1 MNGRI
6 WAGENEDLSNQPC
19 DLGGCILT
27 FQTPKHREIGC
38 FISKPLVKDLSCSV
52 WKQIPYISKSL
63 VPGWIGSQIPIT
75 QVTAL
80 LIIPFMSIISS
91 YHHIIISSYHY
102 HHIIISLYHQY
113 HTFLI
118 ATHWIFC
125 IEDGQQGTSSY
136 VEKNSKKPSPVS
148 LFTREMVKV
157 IPNLFRFRN
166 IGCPTRNDLFLR
178 SCW

>member
-1 MNGRI
+1 MRFRGLYTH
-6 WAGENEDLSNQPC
+6 LSN
-19 DLGGCILT
+19 T
-27 FQTPKHREIGC
+27 QTPWNWLLHIQTFGKG
-38 FISKPLVKDLSCSV
+38 SKLFGVETNPLHQ
-52 WKQIPYISKSL
+52 QIFGPRMNWLTNTDHTGHCIVNYTIH
-63 VPGWIGSQIPIT
+63 V
-75 QVTAL
+75 
-80 LIIPFMSIISS
+80 
-91 YHHIIISSYHY
+91 HHIIISSYHY

>member
-6 WAGENEDLSNQPC
+6 WAGEKEDLSSQPC

-91 YHHIIISSYHY
+91 YHHIIISSYHHIIISLSSY
-102 HHIIISLYHQY
+102 HHIIISSIPHISHSNTLDFLYRRWPAGN
-113 HTFLI
+113 LI
-118 ATHWIFC
+118 LC
-125 IEDGQQGTSSY
+125 G
-136 VEKNSKKPSPVS
+136 KKQ
-148 LFTREMVKV
+148 
-157 IPNLFRFRN
+157 
-166 IGCPTRNDLFLR
+166 
-178 SCW
+178 